1 MSGRKDK
8 LILGIFFSFLAIFL
22 YCSSILYSYFA
33 IDMDIIANILIIL
46 GIISLIIYLYFS
58 FKVKKFKIWNII
70 ILLIF
75 FFLYL
80 SYYFAF
86 DKYVA
91 LRGFYGGREGLFV
104 IFSYYLLFLLATM
117 FKKSKERSFF
127 LVLITVLGIFNV
139 IYGALQVLDIHYIA
153 SLPVARNWSVSSGF
167 LFNPDFFGTFMIIL
181 VGLWLPKF
189 LLSNKFKILNLVIL
203 LIFILGVFI
212 SGTMGSFLTLI
223 FLFII
228 AIIYTLYRRKSFNKK
243 VILFKYFLVGISSFT
258 MFILVSLIT
267 NDNLKDDVLN
277 MGAEFSSVV
286 AGDVKGEFG
295 TGRIY
300 IWKEALKYFP
310 KYIYTGIGIDN
321 FAYLGF
327 DDNTFIYDSYL
338 EDNIVYKAHNEFLQI
353 LVTEGIFTFIFYLI
367 FLFLIVVISFK
378 KLSSLS
384 LSSENQILCLFFT
397 FIGYLFQ
404 AIFNI
409 RIILIAPFFFILSGF
424 LVADVT
430 SEKE

>member
-1 MSGRKDK
+1 MNERKDK
-8 LILGIFFSFLAIFL
+8 FVLGIFFSFLAIFL

-33 IDMDIIANILIIL
+33 IDMDIIANILIFL
-46 GIISLIIYLYFS
+46 GIISLAIYLYFS
-58 FKVKKFKIWNII
+58 FKIKKFKIWNII
-70 ILLIF
+70 ILFIF

-104 IFSYYLLFLLATM
+104 IFTYYLLFLLATM
-117 FKKSKERSFF
+117 FKKSTERNFF
-127 LVLITVLGIFNV
+127 LILITVLGIFNV
-139 IYGALQVLDIHYIA
+139 IYGVLQVLDIYYIG

-189 LLSNKFKILNLVIL
+189 LLSNKFKVLNLLIL
-203 LIFILGVFI
+203 LIFVLGVFI

-223 FLFII
+223 FLFFLS
-228 AIIYTLYRRKSFNKK
+228 IIYTLYRRKAFNKK
-243 VILFKYFLVGISSFT
+243 IILFKYFLVGISSFT
-258 MFILVSLIT
+258 LFLLVTLIT
-267 NDNLKDDVLN
+267 NDNLKADILN
-277 MGAEFSSVV
+277 MGVEFSGVV
-286 AGDVKGEFG
+286 TGNVKGLFFFCF
-295 TGRIY
+295 IY

-310 KYIYTGIGIDN
+310 KCIYTGIGIDN

-338 EDNIVYKAHNEFLQI
+338 EDNVVYKAHNEFLQI

-367 FLFLIVVISFK
+367 FLLLIIVISFK
-378 KLSSLS
+378 KLSNLS
-384 LSSENQILCLFFT
+384 LNKENQILCLFFA
-397 FIGYLFQ
+397 FVGYLFQ
-404 AIFNI
+404 SIFNI
-409 RIILIAPFFFILSGF
+409 RIILIAPIFFILSGF

-430 SEKE
+430 NEKE